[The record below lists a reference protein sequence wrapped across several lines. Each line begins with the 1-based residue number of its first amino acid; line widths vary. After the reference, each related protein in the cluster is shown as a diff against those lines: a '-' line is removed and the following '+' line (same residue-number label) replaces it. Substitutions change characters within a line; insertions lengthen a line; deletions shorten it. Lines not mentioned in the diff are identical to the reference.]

1 MNERNTREVN
11 HEPLLSLRILSCI
24 SRVRRCRRAPR
35 AQAACLLGYPPP
47 SPGSSKELPSSD
59 VFRPA
64 SSSCSTTTTTGPA
77 AEVAAYGHSGVL
89 AADEML
95 TKIE

>member
-1 MNERNTREVN
+1 M
-11 HEPLLSLRILSCI
+11 
-24 SRVRRCRRAPR
+24 
-35 AQAACLLGYPPP
+35 
-47 SPGSSKELPSSD
+47 ELPSSD